1 MKFSGAEIID
11 RRALCVYDLVLHDV
25 DTQIVLHRERERER
39 HDSFVAFE
47 CVDVTVSDFYGSY
60 G

>member
-25 DTQIVLHRERERER
+25 DTQIVLHRERERETR
-39 HDSFVAFE
+39 FICSF
-47 CVDVTVSDFYGSY
+47 
-60 G
+60 